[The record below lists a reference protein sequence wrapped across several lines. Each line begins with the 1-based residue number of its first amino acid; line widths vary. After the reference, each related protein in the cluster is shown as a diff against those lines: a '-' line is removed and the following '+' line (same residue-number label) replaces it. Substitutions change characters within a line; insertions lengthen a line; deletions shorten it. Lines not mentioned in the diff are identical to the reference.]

1 MRILSLTTENFRNL
15 KNGTVAFSDKM
26 NVIFGD
32 NAQGK
37 TNLIEA
43 IWLFSGAKS
52 FRGAKDSEM
61 TAFGTDFTRLDMQF
75 QDRQREQSAGI
86 RFGGREIKTLLNN
99 VHLEGRT
106 KLNGV
111 FYAVVF
117 SPAHLSIVAEGPKN
131 RRRFLDDAI
140 SQINPQYAGYLRQYE
155 KVLFQRNTLLK
166 ECLRRPALKDTI
178 EIWDAQLAR
187 LGSILTIYRGD
198 YVRKLNF
205 AAVDIYNGLSRE
217 KESFELK
224 YQSTVF
230 AEKPIT
236 VYEDSAIRLYYESL
250 CSHLEQDM
258 KQGQTSVGIQRDDLE
273 VLIDGNSA
281 KIYGSQG
288 QKRSGALTL
297 KLAEA
302 ALLQSITKET
312 PVILL
317 DDVMSE
323 LDAHRQDYI
332 LNHVR
337 NNQVFLTCCDISNTL
352 RMKEGKLFRVEGGAV
367 TELQSRGGKE
377 ENVRAPAI

>member
-1 MRILSLTTENFRNL
+1 MEVLSLTTENFRNL
-15 KNGTVAFSDKM
+15 QNGTVAFSDKM

-61 TAFGTDFTRLDMQF
+61 TSFEKEFTSLTLTFSDK
-75 QDRQREQSAGI
+75 QREQIAEI
-86 RFGGREIKTLLNN
+86 RFGGRDKKKILLNK
-99 VHLEGRT
+99 VPLESRSRLSGS
-106 KLNGV
+106 
-111 FYAVVF
+111 FYTVVF
-117 SPAHLSIVAEGPKN
+117 SPAHLSIISEGPKN

-140 SQINPQYAGYLRQYE
+140 SQINPQYAGYLHQYE
-155 KVLFQRNTLLK
+155 KVLLQRNTLLK
-166 ECLRRPALKDTI
+166 DCYRFPQLKETI
-178 EIWDAQLAR
+178 EMWDSQLAK
-187 LGSILTIYRGD
+187 LGSILTIYRRD
-198 YVRKLNF
+198 YVKKLNL
-205 AAVDIYNGLSRE
+205 AAAKIYSGLSQK
-217 KESFELK
+217 KETLSLL

-230 AEKPIT
+230 TEQTPIDT
-236 VYEDSAIRLYYESL
+236 YDDAAVSVYYQSL
-250 CSHLEQDM
+250 CDHLEGDM
-258 KQGQTSVGIQRDDLE
+258 KLGQTSVGIQRDDLE
-273 VLIDGNSA
+273 VLINGKSA

-288 QKRSGALTL
+288 QKRSSALAL

-332 LNHVR
+332 LNHVK
-337 NNQVFLTCCDISNTL
+337 NSQVFITCCDVSNTL
-352 RMKEGKLFRVEGGAV
+352 RLKEGKIFHVEGGRV
-367 TELQSRGGKE
+367 VPMEST
-377 ENVRAPAI
+377 